1 MNPLDDIRARLEQLV
16 DSVYREFQIRLTP
29 SVAPESVMGIRVPE
43 LRRYAREIAD
53 TGTAQTFLGAL
64 PHAYYDENNLH
75 ALLICGMR
83 DFDACLNAVETFLP
97 FVDNWATCD
106 MLVPRV
112 FKKHEAEV
120 LARAEGWMADAAHPY
135 TVRFGVGALM
145 RYGLRERFSSEQ
157 PARAA
162 ALCCDEYYINM
173 MIAWYFAT
181 GLALRWDDFLPYI
194 QARSLSPWV
203 HNRAI
208 QKAVESYR
216 VSDEQKKYLKTLKV
230 SIRTPS

>member
-1 MNPLDDIRARLEQLV
+1 M
-16 DSVYREFQIRLTP
+16 
-29 SVAPESVMGIRVPE
+29 
-43 LRRYAREIAD
+43 
-53 TGTAQTFLGAL
+53 
-64 PHAYYDENNLH
+64 
-75 ALLICGMR
+75 
-83 DFDACLNAVETFLP
+83 ACWP
-97 FVDNWATCD
+97 
-106 MLVPRV
+106 
-112 FKKHEAEV
+112 
-120 LARAEGWMADAAHPY
+120 GW
-135 TVRFGVGALM
+135 
-145 RYGLRERFSSEQ
+145 
-157 PARAA
+157 ARAA

-181 GLALRWDDFLPYI
+181 GLALRWNDFLPHI